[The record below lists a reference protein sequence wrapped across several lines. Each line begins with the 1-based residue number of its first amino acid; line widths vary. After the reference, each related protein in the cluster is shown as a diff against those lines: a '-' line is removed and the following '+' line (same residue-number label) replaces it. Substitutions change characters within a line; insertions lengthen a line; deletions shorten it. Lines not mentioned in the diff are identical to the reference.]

1 MMFEKSPQFYDAIYS
16 FKDYETEAEELHAI
30 IQQHRPSARSL
41 LDVACGTGRHIE
53 LMRDRYE
60 IEGVDIDANL
70 LEIAAARNPGIPMHA
85 ADMIT
90 LDLGRSFDVVMC
102 LFSSIGYVET
112 VPNLMRTTA
121 SLARHVTPGG
131 LLLIEPWLTPEIFT
145 EGHIGLVTVE
155 EEEIKVARMNVAGLA
170 DGVTVL
176 DLHYLVGT
184 AQGVEHFV
192 ETHRLGLFGDDQYR
206 DAITTAGLELKE
218 EAHDLTGRGLYVAT
232 RPG

>member
-16 FKDYETEAEELHAI
+16 FKDYEAEARELHAI
-30 IQQHRPSARSL
+30 IQRDRPGARSV

-60 IEGVDIDANL
+60 IEGVDIDDDL
-70 LEIAAARNPGIPMHA
+70 LEIAAARNPGIPLHA

-90 LDLGRSFDVVMC
+90 LDLGRTFDVVMC

-112 VPNLMRTTA
+112 LPNLMRTAA
-121 SLARHVTPGG
+121 SLARHVAPGG
-131 LLLIEPWLTPEIFT
+131 LLLIEPWLTPDVFT

-155 EEEIKVARMNVAGLA
+155 EEEIKVARMNVARLA

-192 ETHRLGLFGDDQYR
+192 ETHRLGLFADDQYR
-206 DAITTAGLELKE
+206 VAITTAGLELKE
-218 EAHDLTGRGLYVAT
+218 EAHDLTGRGLYVAA